1 MTSLFGGI
9 FGGMS
14 VVWDRHFGYLNKM
27 LAAPISRAAIP
38 MGKMLAAAIQSVIQ
52 VTIITIIATLLGVRF
67 ACGPAG
73 ILLIVA
79 IIFLFSFGVSG
90 ISISLGAV
98 IRSHETLMAIV
109 NFLTMPLM
117 FASNA
122 MFPVEA
128 MLAWLQSIA
137 RWNPLSYA
145 VAPLRELVGQGLWS
159 ASIGKGLLVM
169 FIFAVLMSLVASR
182 QFRRSIA

>member
-1 MTSLFGGI
+1 M
-9 FGGMS
+9 
-14 VVWDRHFGYLNKM
+14 
-27 LAAPISRAAIP
+27 
-38 MGKMLAAAIQSVIQ
+38 
-52 VTIITIIATLLGVRF
+52 
-67 ACGPAG
+67 
-73 ILLIVA
+73 IVA

-128 MLAWLQSIA
+128 MPAWLQTIA

-169 FIFAVLMSLVASR
+169 FIFAVLMSL
-182 QFRRSIA
+182 IAGDTATATGTGT

>member
-1 MTSLFGGI
+1 
-9 FGGMS
+9 
-14 VVWDRHFGYLNKM
+14 
-27 LAAPISRAAIP
+27 
-38 MGKMLAAAIQSVIQ
+38 

-98 IRSHETLMAIV
+98 IRSYETLMAIV

-128 MLAWLQSIA
+128 MPA
-137 RWNPLSYA
+137 
-145 VAPLRELVGQGLWS
+145 
-159 ASIGKGLLVM
+159 
-169 FIFAVLMSLVASR
+169 
-182 QFRRSIA
+182 